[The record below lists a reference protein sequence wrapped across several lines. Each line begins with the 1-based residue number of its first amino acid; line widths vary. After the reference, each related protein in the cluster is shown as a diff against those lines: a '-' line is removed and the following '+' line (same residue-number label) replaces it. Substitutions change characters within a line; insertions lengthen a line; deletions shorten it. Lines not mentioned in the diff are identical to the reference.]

1 MKFFKKGTA
10 VLLGT
15 LIVLSCLTVFPVL
28 AENPVFTYY
37 YDEDYVK
44 NYEPDETEI
53 HVLKGSQIGRAS
65 CRERV

>member
-10 VLLGT
+10 VLLST

-28 AENPVFTYY
+28 AENPAFTYY

-44 NYEPDETEI
+44 NYEPECSE
-53 HVLKGSQIGRAS
+53 
-65 CRERV
+65 